1 MRQIKVS
8 DPEHAQMFQVQLAV
22 KEMNDEQIEQGQDPV
37 LLESRDGGLVKPRM
51 SGDELVEL
59 SAEAL
64 GTVLRTCVEP
74 VQNKPPRAAKAKIP
88 VPKEMKDETED
99 EERDPD
105 PGGEPGD
112 DKMSDKPKEIVI
124 LPSVP
129 IRLVKAYLGTK
140 DWPGVPR
147 IIQTARAP
155 IVRPDWSVRWEP
167 GYDEETGCWVTTGVS
182 YDPIML
188 GLDLRTVFGQFA
200 LARPEFVADLLA
212 AALTPY
218 LTTAID
224 APYPGLLI
232 AARAAGSG
240 KTYLAQLV
248 GLLGGCGA
256 LPEVTG
262 WKGPDHMSN
271 AITSAVKSDDRLV
284 IFDNI
289 KGEIDSPELEAV
301 ITGRGIK
308 ERRFHTQENMR
319 LRSNTSWFMTANGA
333 AASIDMVRRC
343 ITVLLDKEENPALWD
358 GAVIPWAMEYE
369 AALVTK
375 MVGMIEDW
383 RNAGAPPGSLR
394 YPGFERWSVAVSGIL
409 EHAGYTD
416 LWKAREMVLDTA
428 VSTASDDDADLL
440 TRLARV
446 MGDTSGWTAGD
457 LFDRVQD
464 MSSPLSLNG
473 DFVYVRKWMDTVAR
487 GKKAPGMAIGHALS
501 KLVGNPIVGASHTLR
516 KTHREYT
523 CIPVPVNSE

>member
-88 VPKEMKDETED
+88 VPKEMKDKTED

-167 GYDEETGCWVTTGVS
+167 GYDEETGCWVLPGVAP
-182 YDPIML
+182 DHCMM
-188 GLDLRTVFGQFA
+188 GLDLRTVFAQFA
-200 LARPEFVADLLA
+200 VADEVFIMDLLA

-224 APYPGLLI
+224 APYPGLLVT
-232 AARAAGSG
+232 ARAAGSG
-240 KTYLAQLV
+240 KTYAAQTA
-248 GLLGGCGA
+248 GLLGNCGA
-256 LPEVTG
+256 LPDVMT
-262 WKGPDHMSN
+262 WKGTDAMANDVIS
-271 AITSAVKSDDRLV
+271 AIKSDDRLV

-289 KGEIDSPELEAV
+289 KSDIDSPELESA
-301 ITGRGIK
+301 ITSRTVK
-308 ERRFHTQENMR
+308 SRMFHTQKTMK

-333 AASIDMVRRC
+333 SASPDMVRRC
-343 ITVLLDKEENPALWD
+343 ITVLMDKKKNPVGWD
-358 GAVIPWAMEYE
+358 GKLVAWLLEYE

-375 MVGMIEDW
+375 MVSLIEEW
-383 RNAGAPPGSLR
+383 RDAGASPGGLVF
-394 YPGFERWSVAVSGIL
+394 PGFERWSLAVSGIL
-409 EHAGYTD
+409 ENNGYEG
-416 LWKAREMVLDTA
+416 LWKGREMVLDSA
-428 VSTASDDDADLL
+428 VATTIDDDAELL
-440 TRLARV
+440 NRIARI
-446 MGDTSGWTAGD
+446 MGSGAGWTAGD
-457 LFDRVQD
+457 LYDRTQD
-464 MSSPLSLNG
+464 MTSPLSLSP
-473 DFVYVRKWMDTVAR
+473 DFMYLREWMKSVTR
-487 GKKAPGMAIGHALS
+487 GKKEPGMAIGWALS
-501 KLVGNPIVGASHTLR
+501 KLVGNPLEGA
-516 KTHREYT
+516 THNLQKHVRQYV
-523 CIPVPVNSE
+523 CIEVTAEV